1 MKENRCSSMA
11 CAFPLAG
18 CPRSTLQD
26 FMAIVELKKVVS
38 RKLDLVLHDQEVN
51 SVRDLEVVCRKR
63 LQRYIPAICHYLGN
77 AGQLA
82 QNNLLLILTIQH
94 YSSHSSYIRKIC
106 RGDINTA
113 VFLFTYYAF
122 SRFQYALYLTQ
133 CYKRVKKQVKFTEL
147 KSKKSIPQRPSKQ
160 STSITNNDDTDYS
173 PLIKDNQQTTSHNV
187 LNNILTC
194 DFQRASL

>member
-1 MKENRCSSMA
+1 MSLSWQCWSVSTEQSALN
-11 CAFPLAG
+11 LDH
-18 CPRSTLQD
+18 STL
-26 FMAIVELKKVVS
+26 FFSFIV
-38 RKLDLVLHDQEVN
+38 HQ
-51 SVRDLEVVCRKR
+51 
-63 LQRYIPAICHYLGN
+63 
-77 AGQLA
+77 
-82 QNNLLLILTIQH
+82 
-94 YSSHSSYIRKIC
+94 KIC
-106 RGDINTA
+106 REDINTA

-133 CYKRVKKQVKFTEL
+133 CYRRVKKQVKFTEL

>member
-26 FMAIVELKKVVS
+26 FVAIVELKKVVS

-94 YSSHSSYIRKIC
+94 YSSHSSYIRKIWK
-106 RGDINTA
+106 GDINTS

-122 SRFQYALYLTQ
+122 SRFQHALCLTQ
-133 CYKRVKKQVKFTEL
+133 CYKRVKKNKSNSQNWQEKKACL
-147 KSKKSIPQRPSKQ
+147 KGLHNNPHPSPTMMTLTIPHSLKIVSKQ
-160 STSITNNDDTDYS
+160 HHTMY
-173 PLIKDNQQTTSHNV
+173 
-187 LNNILTC
+187 
-194 DFQRASL
+194 